1 MNGATGIELA
11 EEAYTLHKTQASSG
25 MSVTETGTKYDNR
38 VFGLAFTTVGEDVRK
53 DDFLENIYDAPGSY
67 DAAANNVEA
76 TPAPTEVPAY
86 MAHMPALNAK
96 GFLDEGEY
104 IYSSEDEGLWIY
116 VSQTSKVI
124 IQRKY
129 DATQPLTWFEADLY
143 GDLDAG
149 EMLRT
154 VQNDPEKMGKVRV
167 DVMVLDLIMPQM
179 DGFALME
186 EVRRQQLANP
196 PQIIVV
202 SALGRDDF
210 IMRAVQLGARF
221 YMVKPFDMASLAA
234 RIRESCG
241 QGVVPLGT
249 TLNASARSLSIDEK
263 LASLFLTIGI
273 PAHIKGYQFLRTAV
287 KMVVDNPDMINRIT
301 KELYP
306 SIGKCYNTSASKV
319 ERAIRHA
326 IEVAWSRGRIDT
338 LNKAFGCR
346 VATKEDKP
354 TNGEFIAM
362 LADKLSLEQRSAS

>member
-1 MNGATGIELA
+1 MGDMRIML
-11 EEAYTLHKTQASSG
+11 
-25 MSVTETGTKYDNR
+25 VDDN
-38 VFGLAFTTVGEDVRK
+38 
-53 DDFLENIYDAPGSY
+53 
-67 DAAANNVEA
+67 
-76 TPAPTEVPAY
+76 
-86 MAHMPALNAK
+86 
-96 GFLDEGEY
+96 
-104 IYSSEDEGLWIY
+104 
-116 VSQTSKVI
+116 
-124 IQRKY
+124 
-129 DATQPLTWFEADLY
+129 
-143 GDLDAG
+143 GDLRRGMRDYLARQEG
-149 EMLRT
+149 MKVVAECPSGAEAL
-154 VQNDPEKMGKVRV
+154 EALGKVRV

-249 TLNASARSLSIDEK
+249 ALNASARSLSIDEK

-319 ERAIRHA
+319 ERAIRQVRGDEFACRRVMTDKIVDGHA
-326 IEVAWSRGRIDT
+326 EVVRNAGQ
-338 LNKAFGCR
+338 
-346 VATKEDKP
+346 
-354 TNGEFIAM
+354 NGNVRLGIAVLILVDGL
-362 LADKLSLEQRSAS
+362 LADLNEISQSALAQTLSGTERFQIREHSKEQPPVI

>member
-1 MNGATGIELA
+1 MGDMRIML
-11 EEAYTLHKTQASSG
+11 
-25 MSVTETGTKYDNR
+25 VDDN
-38 VFGLAFTTVGEDVRK
+38 
-53 DDFLENIYDAPGSY
+53 
-67 DAAANNVEA
+67 
-76 TPAPTEVPAY
+76 
-86 MAHMPALNAK
+86 
-96 GFLDEGEY
+96 
-104 IYSSEDEGLWIY
+104 
-116 VSQTSKVI
+116 
-124 IQRKY
+124 
-129 DATQPLTWFEADLY
+129 
-143 GDLDAG
+143 GDLRRGMRDYLARQEG
-149 EMLRT
+149 MKVVAECPSGAEAL
-154 VQNDPEKMGKVRV
+154 EALGKVRV

-186 EVRRQQLANP
+186 EIRRQQLANP

-249 TLNASARSLSIDEK
+249 ALNASARSLSIDEK

-306 SIGKCYNTSASKV
+306 SIGKCYTARWSAPFATPL
-319 ERAIRHA
+319 R
-326 IEVAWSRGRIDT
+326 SRGAGDASIRST
-338 LNKAFGCR
+338 R
-346 VATKEDKP
+346 
-354 TNGEFIAM
+354 
-362 LADKLSLEQRSAS
+362 RSAAA

>member
-1 MNGATGIELA
+1 ML
-11 EEAYTLHKTQASSG
+11 
-25 MSVTETGTKYDNR
+25 VDDN
-38 VFGLAFTTVGEDVRK
+38 
-53 DDFLENIYDAPGSY
+53 
-67 DAAANNVEA
+67 
-76 TPAPTEVPAY
+76 
-86 MAHMPALNAK
+86 
-96 GFLDEGEY
+96 
-104 IYSSEDEGLWIY
+104 
-116 VSQTSKVI
+116 
-124 IQRKY
+124 
-129 DATQPLTWFEADLY
+129 
-143 GDLDAG
+143 GDLRRGMRDYLARQEG
-149 EMLRT
+149 MKVVAECPSGAEAL
-154 VQNDPEKMGKVRV
+154 EALGKVRV

-249 TLNASARSLSIDEK
+249 ALNASARSLSIDEK

-326 IEVAWSRGRIDT
+326 IEVAWDRGDLDT
-338 LNKAFGCR
+338 LQRFFGYT
-346 VATKEDKP
+346 VSNTKGKP
-354 TNGEFIAM
+354 TNSEFIA
-362 LADKLSLEQRSAS
+362 LIADKLQFEKFEYGAPFFDAMLQKPRFAAGTFADFFEDFVIECDGLWEYGLF

>member
-1 MNGATGIELA
+1 MGDMRIML
-11 EEAYTLHKTQASSG
+11 
-25 MSVTETGTKYDNR
+25 VDDN
-38 VFGLAFTTVGEDVRK
+38 
-53 DDFLENIYDAPGSY
+53 
-67 DAAANNVEA
+67 
-76 TPAPTEVPAY
+76 
-86 MAHMPALNAK
+86 
-96 GFLDEGEY
+96 
-104 IYSSEDEGLWIY
+104 
-116 VSQTSKVI
+116 
-124 IQRKY
+124 
-129 DATQPLTWFEADLY
+129 
-143 GDLDAG
+143 GDLRRGMRDYLARQEG
-149 EMLRT
+149 MKVVAECPSGAEAL
-154 VQNDPEKMGKVRV
+154 EALGKVRV

-186 EVRRQQLANP
+186 EVRRQQLPNP

-249 TLNASARSLSIDEK
+249 ALNASARSLSIDEK

-346 VATKEDKP
+346 VATK
-354 TNGEFIAM
+354 GEFIAM

>member
-1 MNGATGIELA
+1 MGDMRIML
-11 EEAYTLHKTQASSG
+11 
-25 MSVTETGTKYDNR
+25 VDDN
-38 VFGLAFTTVGEDVRK
+38 
-53 DDFLENIYDAPGSY
+53 
-67 DAAANNVEA
+67 
-76 TPAPTEVPAY
+76 
-86 MAHMPALNAK
+86 
-96 GFLDEGEY
+96 
-104 IYSSEDEGLWIY
+104 
-116 VSQTSKVI
+116 
-124 IQRKY
+124 
-129 DATQPLTWFEADLY
+129 
-143 GDLDAG
+143 GDLRRGMRDYLARQEG
-149 EMLRT
+149 MKVVAECPSGAEAL
-154 VQNDPEKMGKVRV
+154 EALGKVRV

-249 TLNASARSLSIDEK
+249 ALNASARSLSIDEK

-362 LADKLSLEQRSAS
+362 LADKLSLEQRKNGNYSCGLALRLLSFVICMTSRFIERCWSSSSWRKFRMRRSSASVRLVGMSSPAAGS

>member
-1 MNGATGIELA
+1 MGDMRIML
-11 EEAYTLHKTQASSG
+11 
-25 MSVTETGTKYDNR
+25 VDDN
-38 VFGLAFTTVGEDVRK
+38 
-53 DDFLENIYDAPGSY
+53 
-67 DAAANNVEA
+67 
-76 TPAPTEVPAY
+76 
-86 MAHMPALNAK
+86 
-96 GFLDEGEY
+96 
-104 IYSSEDEGLWIY
+104 
-116 VSQTSKVI
+116 
-124 IQRKY
+124 
-129 DATQPLTWFEADLY
+129 
-143 GDLDAG
+143 GDLRRGMRDYLARQEG
-149 EMLRT
+149 MKVVAECPSGAEAL
-154 VQNDPEKMGKVRV
+154 EALGKVRV

-186 EVRRQQLANP
+186 EVRRQQLPNP

-249 TLNASARSLSIDEK
+249 ALNASARSLSIDEK

-362 LADKLSLEQRSAS
+362 LAEVQDEAEFCIRQVRGDEFACRRVMTDKIVDGYAEVVCDAGQNGNVRLGIAVLILVDGLLADLNEISQSALAQTLSGTECLQIREHSKEQPPVILRRVVWSFIIIS

>member
-104 IYSSEDEGLWIY
+104 LYSSEDEGLWIY

-154 VQNDPEKMGKVRV
+154 VQNDPEKMAKC
-167 DVMVLDLIMPQM
+167 
-179 DGFALME
+179 AWT
-186 EVRRQQLANP
+186 RQ
-196 PQIIVV
+196 
-202 SALGRDDF
+202 
-210 IMRAVQLGARF
+210 
-221 YMVKPFDMASLAA
+221 KP
-234 RIRESCG
+234 
-241 QGVVPLGT
+241 
-249 TLNASARSLSIDEK
+249 
-263 LASLFLTIGI
+263 
-273 PAHIKGYQFLRTAV
+273 
-287 KMVVDNPDMINRIT
+287 
-301 KELYP
+301 
-306 SIGKCYNTSASKV
+306 
-319 ERAIRHA
+319 
-326 IEVAWSRGRIDT
+326 
-338 LNKAFGCR
+338 
-346 VATKEDKP
+346 
-354 TNGEFIAM
+354 
-362 LADKLSLEQRSAS
+362 QRSTTSFCDEHGLLHLPRRRKQQPPHGHCHPRRAHSL

>member
-1 MNGATGIELA
+1 MGDMRIML
-11 EEAYTLHKTQASSG
+11 
-25 MSVTETGTKYDNR
+25 VDDN
-38 VFGLAFTTVGEDVRK
+38 
-53 DDFLENIYDAPGSY
+53 
-67 DAAANNVEA
+67 
-76 TPAPTEVPAY
+76 
-86 MAHMPALNAK
+86 
-96 GFLDEGEY
+96 
-104 IYSSEDEGLWIY
+104 
-116 VSQTSKVI
+116 
-124 IQRKY
+124 
-129 DATQPLTWFEADLY
+129 
-143 GDLDAG
+143 GDLRRGMRDYLARQEG
-149 EMLRT
+149 IKVVAECPSGAEAL
-154 VQNDPEKMGKVRV
+154 EALGKVRV

-249 TLNASARSLSIDEK
+249 ALNASARSLSIDEK

-338 LNKAFGCR
+338 LNKLR
-346 VATKEDKP
+346 K
-354 TNGEFIAM
+354 NGNYSCGLALRLLSFVICMTSRFIERCWSSSSWRKM
-362 LADKLSLEQRSAS
+362 RMRRSSASVRFVGMSSPAAGS